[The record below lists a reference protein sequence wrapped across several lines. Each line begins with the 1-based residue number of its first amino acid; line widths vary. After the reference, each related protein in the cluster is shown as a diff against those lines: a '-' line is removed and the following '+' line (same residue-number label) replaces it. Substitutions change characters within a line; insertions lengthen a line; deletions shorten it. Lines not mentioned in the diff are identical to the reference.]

1 MDKREATAQ
10 DSPEPGGW
18 SSLDWQAPWLQPY
31 QALGLQIRALDR
43 QGLALPDLLNRLGDC
58 GRRFVPQSALPPGEA
73 YERFIARTDC
83 VPTREHMHDGLNGLV
98 WQRFARTKAR
108 LNALQAQAIDD
119 AGGVGA
125 SRGPLRDA
133 LTLFDENGAV
143 LLAPQA
149 LWQALQQR
157 QWQRLFVEL
166 RPLWQQ
172 AQLIVIGHA
181 LLEKLLS
188 PRKPITAHVFCP
200 PQPWPMVDNIDAVI
214 ADSLDAAHLAGKPFT
229 PLPVLG
235 VPGWCQENQHFSF
248 YDDPGVFRSARRPQI
263 S

>member
-1 MDKREATAQ
+1 MDKRQAIAP
-10 DSPEPGGW
+10 DRPEPGW

-31 QALGLQIRALDR
+31 RALGLQISTLDR
-43 QGLALPDLLNRLGDC
+43 QGLAMPDLLNRLGDC
-58 GRRFVPQSALPPGEA
+58 GRCFVPQSALPEGEA
-73 YERFIARTDC
+73 YESFIARSGC

-108 LNALQAQAIDD
+108 LNALQAQAIAQ

-143 LLAPQA
+143 LLAPDA
-149 LWQALQQR
+149 LWQALLQR

-181 LLEKLLS
+181 LLEKLIS

-200 PQPWPMVDNIDAVI
+200 PQPWRIVDNIDEVI

-235 VPGWCQENQHFSF
+235 VPGWWQANQQVSF
-248 YDDPGVFRSARRPQI
+248 YDDPDVFRSARRPQI